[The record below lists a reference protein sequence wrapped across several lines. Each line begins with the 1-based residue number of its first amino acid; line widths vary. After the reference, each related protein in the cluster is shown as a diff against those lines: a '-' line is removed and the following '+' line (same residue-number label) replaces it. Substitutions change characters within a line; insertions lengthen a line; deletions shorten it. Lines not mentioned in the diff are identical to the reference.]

1 MNNNNIPV
9 AKVVTGRYDD
19 NFIDV
24 ELGNNNLSDKIITTY
39 SLSKTVKWLAIID
52 IFFSFLIGFYNYYF
66 FIPLLCAAFGYY
78 GAIKFNKNYINIYL
92 IYNILNII
100 LRTVYTVYM
109 IVQLNGDN
117 NSNYNFGIFFSILC
131 ILIEFWIL
139 RIIYKFNKALS
150 ELNINELAM
159 IKDLSNKKIKCRV
172 IYI

>member
-19 NFIDV
+19 NFIDI
-24 ELGNNNLSDKIITTY
+24 ELGNNNLSDKIITAY
-39 SLSKTVKWLAIID
+39 SLSRTVKWLAIID
-52 IFFSFLIGFYNYYF
+52 IVFSVLIGLYNYYF
-66 FIPLLCAAFGYY
+66 LIPLMCAAFGYY

-117 NSNYNFGIFFSILC
+117 NYNFSIFISILC

-150 ELNINELAM
+150 ELSVNELVT
-159 IKDLSNKKIKCRV
+159 IKNLCDKKIKYKV